1 MHQEKE
7 TIKSNDKRVKTAIVP
22 KKVERNSRVHKR
34 VIKGDNNTSLTIV
47 QADDN
52 RSYRRKNKSSNKSMK
67 STTKPSTDNT
77 ANIKSIV
84 KKRKQ
89 K

>member
-34 VIKGDNNTSLTIV
+34 VIKGDNNTSLTIF